1 MLYWCGWKNT
11 PKLYTLE
18 MVNKH
23 TSSRM
28 AQQMLQRRAYLNY
41 HRIFGILLVRTALPI
56 GGEMNCCANT
66 KDGTLLSAPINWRN
80 DASSAIRQCATI
92 LQRLY
97 FPASISRAFSP
108 NWYDNAYSFCFTGAE
123 TEIDKI
129 KDDGKIYRETNPDRR
144 GPRQIGTVWHIPDPP
159 TFWLPTTFN
168 INRFWQAFCKFF
180 IMLQFQNSFLV
191 LQAVRL

>member
-97 FPASISRAFSP
+97 FPASISRAFFTLRSALP
-108 NWYDNAYSFCFTGAE
+108 KNADWFAAPIGMAHYKGRKKLAAF
-123 TEIDKI
+123 
-129 KDDGKIYRETNPDRR
+129 RL
-144 GPRQIGTVWHIPDPP
+144 IGTTMPIH
-159 TFWLPTTFN
+159 FALLG
-168 INRFWQAFCKFF
+168 RK
-180 IMLQFQNSFLV
+180 
-191 LQAVRL
+191 RK